1 MPPLPVDAL
10 LPELVERLGQTP
22 SLVLEAAPGAGKT
35 TRVPAALLEATQ
47 GEILVS
53 EPRRLPARLAAGYV
67 AAQLGE
73 RVGGTV
79 GYSVRFEDVSSRA
92 TRVRYVT
99 EGVLIRRLI
108 GDETLSGV
116 GAVVLDEFHERH
128 LDADLALALLR
139 RLQQTTRPD
148 LKLVV
153 MSATLQAEPVARF
166 LGDCPRLRSEG
177 RVYPVT
183 IEFLDRPDDRPLE
196 KQVVSAV
203 RRALLEGPDGDVLV
217 FLPGAAE
224 IRRALA
230 ALEPICQS
238 ADVRVLPLHGD
249 LPIEEQ
255 ARAVAPAE
263 RRKVVLSTNVA
274 ESSVTVEGVTTI
286 IDAGLARVA
295 THSPWSGLPT
305 LALAKISRASA
316 TQRAGRAGRTAP
328 GRVLRLYTRGDF
340 ETRPEHDPPE
350 VERLDLSEALL
361 VLHAAGVQKPGELPW
376 LTPPPAAALSAAETL
391 LDRLGAVSAEGRL
404 SAIGARLLE
413 LPLHPRLG
421 RILVEGER
429 RGVAKQAALVAAL
442 IGERDIRARA
452 PDGFGQ
458 RRAPRPSTMSG
469 PSDVLDLL
477 DRFTEGAD
485 RRRTPARLRSL
496 GLNPSAV
503 SAVERARQKLA
514 PLARNRIPPVEDEA
528 ELEHALLKCILTGFA
543 DRVARRRRPGD
554 SGLVLSSGATAH
566 LDEASVVHHPQF
578 MVAVDVEDR
587 PGRGGARVRLASA
600 IEPEWLLDLSP
611 ELVEA
616 REQLVLAESSGR
628 VERLSRLVCGSV
640 VLDESRSPAPADR
653 ETAAFLAEVARRRGF
668 NPWSEPAAAT
678 LRARL
683 SLLGEQMPE
692 LELPDVAARTEASLD
707 AICEGLTS
715 LAELEALDASELL
728 LASLT
733 PEQRRALE
741 RDTPAHVV
749 LPGGRRVAV
758 RYELDKP
765 PYIESRLQDF
775 FGLADGPSICRGRV
789 PLTLHLLAPNQR
801 AVQVTRDLSGFWE
814 RHYPGIRRELKRR
827 YPKHAWP
834 EDGRTATPPAPR
846 AR

>member
-1 MPPLPVDAL
+1 AL

-79 GYSVRFEDVSSRA
+79 GYSGRFEDVSSRA

-328 GRVLRLYTRGDF
+328 
-340 ETRPEHDPPE
+340 
-350 VERLDLSEALL
+350 
-361 VLHAAGVQKPGELPW
+361 
-376 LTPPPAAALSAAETL
+376 
-391 LDRLGAVSAEGRL
+391 
-404 SAIGARLLE
+404 
-413 LPLHPRLG
+413 
-421 RILVEGER
+421 
-429 RGVAKQAALVAAL
+429 
-442 IGERDIRARA
+442 
-452 PDGFGQ
+452 
-458 RRAPRPSTMSG
+458 
-469 PSDVLDLL
+469 
-477 DRFTEGAD
+477 
-485 RRRTPARLRSL
+485 
-496 GLNPSAV
+496 
-503 SAVERARQKLA
+503 
-514 PLARNRIPPVEDEA
+514 
-528 ELEHALLKCILTGFA
+528 
-543 DRVARRRRPGD
+543 
-554 SGLVLSSGATAH
+554 
-566 LDEASVVHHPQF
+566 
-578 MVAVDVEDR
+578 
-587 PGRGGARVRLASA
+587 
-600 IEPEWLLDLSP
+600 
-611 ELVEA
+611 
-616 REQLVLAESSGR
+616 
-628 VERLSRLVCGSV
+628 
-640 VLDESRSPAPADR
+640 
-653 ETAAFLAEVARRRGF
+653 
-668 NPWSEPAAAT
+668 
-678 LRARL
+678 
-683 SLLGEQMPE
+683 
-692 LELPDVAARTEASLD
+692 
-707 AICEGLTS
+707 
-715 LAELEALDASELL
+715 
-728 LASLT
+728 
-733 PEQRRALE
+733 
-741 RDTPAHVV
+741 
-749 LPGGRRVAV
+749 
-758 RYELDKP
+758 
-765 PYIESRLQDF
+765 
-775 FGLADGPSICRGRV
+775 
-789 PLTLHLLAPNQR
+789 
-801 AVQVTRDLSGFWE
+801 
-814 RHYPGIRRELKRR
+814 
-827 YPKHAWP
+827 
-834 EDGRTATPPAPR
+834 
-846 AR
+846 